1 MAVEVSKPEH
11 DTPTPAGRMNC
22 VNPATGETYAT
33 VPITPADAVPG
44 IRAAV
49 SNAQRTWAARP
60 IKDRVAVVSAFL
72 DGFVDRGEAVAAEIS
87 AAAGKPAYAAMDE
100 VVLLAACGRSF
111 AAGAPEWL
119 ADDTSRS
126 CALMG
131 SRPSI
136 VRRVPLGVV
145 AMITPYNFPLVLAL
159 SNTLAA
165 LLAGNAV
172 MLKVSEAVPGIG
184 KLIEELF
191 SELADGKLAPLVHVL
206 YGGSEVGSAMV
217 DAAVGKPDHVLFIG
231 SGAVGRKVAM
241 AAAAGGV
248 GCTLELGG
256 NDGAVVCADADI
268 PAAVEAIAFGALY
281 NSGQCCIGVERAY
294 VVDDVYDEFVDA
306 MVKHVKEKVSYGYT
320 PAPGAGSGDGNTDS
334 EHKDV
339 TYGCAIVPSQLKAV
353 QAQVDAAVAAG
364 AKVLT
369 GGQLEGKCYPP
380 TVLTLPDGPNTE
392 AGSGGDATT
401 GATTGADTA
410 TPLLEKETFGPV
422 LPIMRVPTP
431 EAGVAAANATEFGL
445 GGYIFT
451 RDTKPGGM
459 GDRLARQM
467 ETGGVVVNDT
477 MLQFIHSGV
486 PFGGRRSS
494 GTGRTG
500 GKEGLLEFTACQ
512 TIITSDPA
520 GAPDWQSRFS
530 YADKLGALKSLYGRA
545 QG

>member
-1 MAVEVSKPEH
+1 MAVGVATAENT
-11 DTPTPAGRMNC
+11 TPSPARKMDC
-22 VNPATGETYAT
+22 VNPATGEAYAF
-33 VPITPADAVPG
+33 VPLTPVADVAG
-44 IRAAV
+44 IRAAAAK
-49 SNAQRTWAARP
+49 AQVAWAARP
-60 IKDRVAVVSAFL
+60 VKERVAVVSAFL
-72 DGFVDRGEAVAAEIS
+72 DSFVDRGEAVAAAVS

-100 VVLLAACGRSF
+100 VILLAAAGRAF

-131 SRPSI
+131 SRPSV

-145 AMITPYNFPLVLAL
+145 AMITPYNFPLLLAL

-191 SELADGKLAPLVHVL
+191 AELADGDLAPLVSVL
-206 YGGSEVGSAMV
+206 YGGGDVGSAMV
-217 DAAVGKPDHVLFIG
+217 DAAIGKPDHVLFIG

-256 NDGAVVCADADI
+256 KDAAVVCADADV
-268 PAAVEAIAFGALY
+268 PAAVEAIAYGALY

-294 VVDDVYDEFVDA
+294 VVDDVYDDFVNA

-320 PAPGAGSGDGNTDS
+320 PAPGAGTGNGNTDGD
-334 EHKDV
+334 KDV
-339 TYGCAIVPSQLKAV
+339 TYGCAIVPAQLKTV
-353 QAQVDAAVAAG
+353 QAHVDAAVAAG

-369 GGQLEGKCYPP
+369 GGQSDGKCYPP
-380 TVLTLPDGPNTE
+380 TVLTMPDGPGAE
-392 AGSGGDATT
+392 AGAGNSTTT
-401 GATTGADTA
+401 GATTGPATA
-410 TPLLEKETFGPV
+410 TPLLETETFGPV
-422 LPIMRVPTP
+422 LPIMRVPTA

-445 GGYIFT
+445 GGYVFT
-451 RDTKPGGM
+451 RDTQPGGM
-459 GDRLARQM
+459 GDRLAREM
-467 ETGGVVVNDT
+467 VTGGVVVNDT
-477 MLQFIHSGV
+477 LLQFLHSGL

-500 GKEGLLEFTACQ
+500 GKEGLLGFTACQ
-512 TIITSDPA
+512 TIITCDAA
-520 GAPDWQSRFS
+520 GAPDWQHRFS
-530 YADKLGALKSLYGRA
+530 YEAKLDALKSLYGRTE
-545 QG
+545 G